1 MNRFTPGPD
10 FRARD
15 QPTSGSP
22 VTRSPIGTTSR
33 SPGPLLSEAREA
45 ERVVLEDR
53 TTIAF
58 AELIEREFGGFTSPP
73 LRVCYLESKSS
84 GLCKKDSKVCNRRDS
99 YSPML
104 AWDRRGH
111 PSRKFDLTP
120 ARLDNR
126 SSRAAHSI
134 TSSAVARSNG
144 ATVMPSA
151 RAVFRLITSSNL
163 FEGAGAEDF
172 WT

>member
-45 ERVVLEDR
+45 ERVVPEDR

-73 LRVCYLESKSS
+73 LRVCEWLPRVKIIQVMQ
-84 GLCKKDSKVCNRRDS
+84 KDSKVWIRRDS

-104 AWDRRGH
+104 A
-111 PSRKFDLTP
+111 SESVTP
-120 ARLDNR
+120 AASSTRPLLD
-126 SSRAAHSI
+126 
-134 TSSAVARSNG
+134 
-144 ATVMPSA
+144 
-151 RAVFRLITSSNL
+151 
-163 FEGAGAEDF
+163 
-172 WT
+172 